1 MFFFST
7 KNSRYLTHVCILEVT
22 VALRT
27 EEESQKV
34 LNDGFQQ
41 LFNGQESMNSML
53 NRKDSFTEAW
63 EQVNKMITVG
73 FS

>member
-1 MFFFST
+1 
-7 KNSRYLTHVCILEVT
+7 VT